1 MQYEERYAAHPD
13 DAKGYDTDR
22 LRREFLIEKLFEPD
36 DIRLVYSAYDR
47 LIVGGIMPVGR
58 PLELTPIDP
67 LKVPQDPAEPIAK
80 ENRATFEFV
89 RDRIAAELNGE
100 VKDEE
105 RITQLDSLVIPQAPA
120 ASAPA
125 GETTAAK

>member
-67 LKVPQDPAEPIAK
+67 LKAPFFLHRRELGIINVGGKGTVQAGD
-80 ENRATFEFV
+80 NTFELNY
-89 RDRIAAELNGE
+89 RLSTSAAATG
-100 VKDEE
+100 
-105 RITQLDSLVIPQAPA
+105 R
-120 ASAPA
+120 
-125 GETTAAK
+125 

>member
-67 LKVPQDPAEPIAK
+67 LKVPTEPAEPIREA
-80 ENRATFEFV
+80 NRAAFTDIKDRILAELQGRLADSLRVTTFEQTP
-89 RDRIAAELNGE
+89 D
-100 VKDEE
+100 
-105 RITQLDSLVIPQAPA
+105 
-120 ASAPA
+120 
-125 GETTAAK
+125 TAARTAKTDSVPQK

>member
-47 LIVGGIMPVGR
+47 LIVGSSTSAEKAR
-58 PLELTPIDP
+58 Y
-67 LKVPQDPAEPIAK
+67 KPA
-80 ENRATFEFV
+80 
-89 RDRIAAELNGE
+89 
-100 VKDEE
+100 
-105 RITQLDSLVIPQAPA
+105 
-120 ASAPA
+120 
-125 GETTAAK
+125 TTRSN

>member
-47 LIVGGIMPVGR
+47 LIVGGSCR
-58 PLELTPIDP
+58 S
-67 LKVPQDPAEPIAK
+67 A
-80 ENRATFEFV
+80 NRS
-89 RDRIAAELNGE
+89 N
-100 VKDEE
+100 
-105 RITQLDSLVIPQAPA
+105 
-120 ASAPA
+120 
-125 GETTAAK
+125 